1 MTKKTNPVALVT
13 GAGKRLGRH
22 IAIGLAKDGF
32 DVLLHFH
39 KSSAGALEARE
50 SIRKLGR
57 NAEAIRADLRN
68 LSQLRALVKKAAA
81 TYGRIDLLVNN
92 AAVFTDSPLSRTTE
106 RIWDETMD
114 VNLKAMFFCSKFVA
128 PLMMKQK
135 SGRIINIA
143 SLGGIQAWGEH
154 IPYSVSKAGVIM
166 LTKILAK
173 ELAPFVMVNAI
184 APGVIDLG
192 REEYPSQTHIARGRI
207 PLQRFGQPEDIASLA
222 VFLARKANYITGQ
235 TFPVD
240 GGRSI

>member
-1 MTKKTNPVALVT
+1 MMKETNPVALVT

-22 IAIGLAKDGF
+22 IAIALARDGF
-32 DVLLHFH
+32 DVLLHYH
-39 KSSAGALEARE
+39 RSSAGALEARE
-50 SIRKLGR
+50 TIRKLGR
-57 NAEAIRADLRN
+57 NAETIRADLRSV
-68 LSQLRALVKKAAA
+68 SQIQMLMKRAAA

-92 AAVFTDSPLSRTTE
+92 AAVFIDSPLSRTTE
-106 RIWDETMD
+106 RIWNETMD
-114 VNLKAMFFCSKFVA
+114 VNLKAMFFCSKHVA
-128 PLMMKQK
+128 PLMTKRK

-166 LTKILAK
+166 LTRILAK
-173 ELAPFVMVNAI
+173 ELAPYIMVNAI

-192 REEYPSQTHIARGRI
+192 SEEYPSQKHIARRRI
-207 PLQRFGQPEDIASLA
+207 PLQRFGHPEDIASLA